1 MAGDSTFAR
10 LTPSALVT
18 ITCALT
24 LLYFG
29 RPVLEPL
36 VLALI
41 LSLVISPLIR
51 VLGRLGLNYLSS
63 TIVALLLAGACL
75 AAVGA
80 ALALQLVSVSRDLPH
95 YRAAIHAKIAKV
107 QELTERPLARL
118 ASELSAVAPFP
129 AATERRARRTTLP
142 QNSAQAIPV
151 EIRNPAP
158 SPADTVKRFA
168 SVISGPIGEA
178 CLVFVLLVFILLE
191 HESLR
196 ERVVGLA
203 GRGDV
208 SRTMRTLVH
217 AAQGVSRFFF
227 AQFVLNMVFAAVVAL
242 TLWLINVPHALLW
255 GALSGLLRFIPY
267 VGALVA
273 GAAITLFVAA
283 TDPGWTLALSCLAVY
298 AVLEVV
304 VGNIVEPKVYG
315 HSSGLSPLAVI
326 VSALFWGALWG
337 PAGLLIST
345 PLTLCLVVAG
355 RHVRAL
361 EPISIL
367 FAATPNITEAE
378 RFYQRVLAAGSASV
392 IQHAQGYLR
401 RNSFARYCD
410 YILIPGLILA
420 RAERDLG
427 LIDQAQQDR
436 IRATVIALADT
447 LMKGSNSSGRSSW
460 RRRKASLVDANI
472 GAHLRQAREARLGQF
487 QGSLNVPLRSI
498 VLCAGQ
504 SDEGDQFHNELLVLA
519 LREAGIDARSVLL
532 DQPRPETGPENQTG
546 ELVSTVFISYPSTA
560 AVEQWQLATATLRAH
575 LPGAAVVTIRPRTD
589 DAAPQQA
596 AVAPLVDMVLRSFE
610 EGVAFV
616 TPSPAIAAKPS
627 RSPAA

>member
-1 MAGDSTFAR
+1 MTEASTFAR
-10 LTPSALVT
+10 FTPSAMVT
-18 ITCALT
+18 ISCALA

-51 VLGRLGLNYLSS
+51 VLGRMGFNYLSA
-63 TIVALLLAGACL
+63 TVASLLLVGACL
-75 AAVGA
+75 AAGGA
-80 ALALQLVSVSRDLPH
+80 MLALQLVSVTRDLPH
-95 YRAAIHAKIAKV
+95 YRVAIHAKIERV

-118 ASELSAVAPFP
+118 ASELSAVAPLP
-129 AATERRARRTTLP
+129 ATTARLARRPNLP
-142 QNSAQAIPV
+142 QLTSQGTPIPV
-151 EIRNPAP
+151 EIRNPP
-158 SPADTVKRFA
+158 PTSADTLKRFA

-203 GRGDV
+203 GRGEV

-217 AAQGVSRFFF
+217 AAQGVSRFFL
-227 AQFVLNMVFAAVVAL
+227 AQFVVNMLFAAVVAL
-242 TLWLINVPHALLW
+242 SLWLIEVPHALLW
-255 GALSGLLRFIPY
+255 GALSGLLRFVPY
-267 VGALVA
+267 VGALLA

-283 TDPGWTLALSCLAVY
+283 TDPGWTLALCCLALF
-298 AVLEVV
+298 AVLEII

-326 VSALFWGALWG
+326 VSALFWGVLWG

-361 EPISIL
+361 ETITIL
-367 FAATPNITEAE
+367 FADTPNITEAE

-392 IQHAQGYLR
+392 IQHAQAYLR

-410 YILIPGLILA
+410 HILIPGLILA
-420 RAERDLG
+420 RTERDLG

-447 LMKGSNSSGRSSW
+447 LMKGSNAGGRSSW

-498 VLCAGQ
+498 VLCAGL
-504 SDEGDQFHNELLVLA
+504 SDENDQFLNELLVLA
-519 LREAGIDARSVLL
+519 LREVGIDARSVLL
-532 DQPRPETGPENQTG
+532 DQPRPDLGPEADTG
-546 ELVSTVFISYPSTA
+546 ELVSTVFISYPAAA
-560 AVEQWQLATATLRAH
+560 AVEQWQVVTATLRAR
-575 LPGAAVVTIRPRTD
+575 LPGAAVVTIRPRAD
-589 DAAPQQA
+589 DTALQQA
-596 AVAPLVDMVLRSFE
+596 AVVPLVDMVLRSFE

-616 TPSPAIAAKPS
+616 TPTSAVAVKS
-627 RSPAA
+627 YG